1 METESKTLTV
11 RRSATWAII
20 LAKLSAIV
28 LLIILANM
36 GVSWLIDRLE
46 IQIWPE
52 YLEIV
57 DRAVLIAVILYI
69 GLMATPFLPG
79 IEVGLALMMILGP
92 KGVLVTYV
100 CTLIALMISFSI
112 GRIFPTHLLVSLLR
126 WLNLT
131 RAEALLE
138 SFCATPP
145 EKRLDF
151 LAEKAPAQTVPALLK
166 RRYLLLALLLNLPGN
181 ALIGGG
187 GGIGM
192 IAGISRLYSFPKY
205 VLLISLAILPGPIL
219 VLLSK
224 FFSQVL

>member
-46 IQIWPE
+46 VQIWPE
-52 YLEIV
+52 HLEIV
-57 DRAVLIAVILYI
+57 DRAVLIAVIVYI

-79 IEVGLALMMILGP
+79 IEVGLALMMMLGP
-92 KGVLVTYV
+92 KGVLATYV
-100 CTLIALMISFSI
+100 CTLIALTISFGV
-112 GRIFPTHLLVSLLR
+112 GRLFPTHLLVSLLR

-131 RAEALLE
+131 RAETLLKG
-138 SFCATPP
+138 FCATPP
-145 EKRLDF
+145 EKRLEF
-151 LAEKAPAQTVPALLK
+151 LAEKATTQTIPALLK

-192 IAGISRLYSFPKY
+192 MAGISRLYSFPKY
-205 VLLISLAILPGPIL
+205 VFLISVAILPGPML
-219 VLLSK
+219 VMLSK
-224 FFSQVL
+224 FFP